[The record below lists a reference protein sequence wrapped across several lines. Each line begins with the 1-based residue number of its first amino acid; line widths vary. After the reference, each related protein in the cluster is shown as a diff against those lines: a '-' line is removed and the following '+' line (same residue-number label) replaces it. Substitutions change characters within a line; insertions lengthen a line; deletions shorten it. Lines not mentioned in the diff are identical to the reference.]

1 MMAFTRRRLPHLSI
15 VGRPVFVT
23 FRLEGSLPQSRG
35 FPRNSMT
42 SIAAFK
48 TMDLLL
54 DENRESPR
62 CLAQTDIASLV
73 RRSLQDVEAEGVN
86 LHCWVIM
93 PNHVHLLLTRSSDL
107 PSLLQKL
114 KGSTARMAN
123 QILERKGTFW
133 QSESYDYVVRN
144 AQEFSAIE
152 RYILEN
158 PVRAGLVDRLDDY
171 PWLGWS
177 RTTPGLKSRAD

>member
-1 MMAFTRRRLPHLSI
+1 
-15 VGRPVFVT
+15 
-23 FRLEGSLPQSRG
+23 
-35 FPRNSMT
+35 
-42 SIAAFK
+42 
-48 TMDLLL
+48 
-54 DENRESPR
+54 
-62 CLAQTDIASLV
+62 
-73 RRSLQDVEAEGVN
+73 
-86 LHCWVIM
+86 
-93 PNHVHLLLTRSSDL
+93 
-107 PSLLQKL
+107 
-114 KGSTARMAN
+114 MAN